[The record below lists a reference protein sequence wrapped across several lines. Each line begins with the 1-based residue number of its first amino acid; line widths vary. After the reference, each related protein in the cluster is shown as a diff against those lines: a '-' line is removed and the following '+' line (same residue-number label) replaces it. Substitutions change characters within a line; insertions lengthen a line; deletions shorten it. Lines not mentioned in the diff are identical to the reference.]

1 MAGYSFPTGVEDG
14 FQVELENGVT
24 YAFNQEFQRW
34 DVVKGT
40 GNSVW
45 ITDQLPDDNY
55 VSNGDLWFDNT
66 ADTMQLF
73 LWHEESGAWLPV
85 APPTTLEGRVEA
97 GEATQQAIIAQIQ
110 ESLVEQANISKRVEE
125 LSITK
130 GSVARYVVKGT
141 SINVATRNGE
151 LYVNS
156 PNAAEV
162 EYISFA
168 PFDSNGQSTKPCNKD
183 DIVEFVEA
191 AGGKY
196 AGDIT
201 RYRVVSGDFN
211 ALTVEYLSG
220 DNNFEVGEAEE
231 VYVYPQNSDLAS
243 VDYVDAQD
251 EALKEQID
259 LKMSLTGTQR
269 LSPDN
274 FWRLKQVTPE
284 GNDQTYLS
292 ISNAEI
298 RLYHVAEPAA
308 DDHATTKKYVDDRI
322 NAIPEADLSGY
333 ATEQFVTDAID
344 AIPETDLSGYATEQ
358 YVTDAIDAI
367 PETDLS
373 EYFKKSGGTITGSL
387 NINKGNKPNPQFRI
401 TPNGGDNYAT
411 NIYAMSN
418 GEMRFRS
425 SHTDSEEHH
434 VGSHIVMQ
442 ANDGAPTTKIYHV
455 PEPNQPHM
463 ATSKEYVDN
472 KVASVGGGVPVGCIM
487 IWMNS
492 DAPEGWL
499 KLQGGSFDVNEYPEL
514 HAYLQGTSGYTSG
527 KLPDWSGH
535 YPGEYGDHISDSLGK
550 KVGHMTARPAGEAP
564 YHPNAIPNGN
574 TRTAN
579 GAGNTNFYSDGKARP
594 AITEGWDST
603 TRPKTVIVHHII
615 RAKP

>member
-1 MAGYSFPTGVEDG
+1 MTNSYSFPKGVADG

-24 YAFNQEFQRW
+24 YEFNAEFKRW

-40 GNSVW
+40 GSSVW
-45 ITDQLPDDNY
+45 ITDELPDGNY

-85 APPTTLEGRVEA
+85 APSTKLEGRVDDLADRITA
-97 GEATQQAIIAQIQ
+97 GET
-110 ESLVEQANISKRVEE
+110 EQTNISKRVDE
-125 LSITK
+125 LSVTK
-130 GSVARYVVKGT
+130 GSVARYVVTGT
-141 SINVATRNGE
+141 SINVASRNGE
-151 LYVNS
+151 LYLNS
-156 PNAAEV
+156 ATAADV
-162 EYISFA
+162 EFISFA
-168 PFDSNGQSTKPCNKD
+168 PFDSNGQATKPCNKD

-201 RYRVVSGDFN
+201 RYKVVSGDSN
-211 ALTVEYLSG
+211 ALTVQYLSG
-220 DNNFEVGEAEE
+220 DNNFEVGETEE

-251 EALKEQID
+251 EALQEQID
-259 LKMSLTGTQR
+259 LKMSRTGTQR
-269 LSPDN
+269 LASDN

-284 GNDQTYLS
+284 GNEQTYLS

-298 RLYHVAEPAA
+298 RLYHVAEPTA
-308 DDHATTKKYVDDRI
+308 DDHATTKKYVDDLI

-373 EYFKKSGGTITGSL
+373 EYFKKSGGTLTGAVH
-387 NINKGNKPNPQFRI
+387 INRGNKPGPQLRI
-401 TPNGGDNYAT
+401 SPNSTNYAT
-411 NIYAMSN
+411 NIYAMQN
-418 GEMRFRS
+418 GELRLRS
-425 SHTDSEEHH
+425 SSTDAEDDH
-434 VGSHIVMQ
+434 VGSHIVIQ
-442 ANDGAPTTKIYHV
+442 ANDDAPTTKIYHV
-455 PEPNQPHM
+455 PEPTQPHM
-463 ATSKEYVDN
+463 VASKEYVDN
-472 KVASVGGGVPVGCIM
+472 KVASTGGGVPVGCIM

-492 DAPEGWL
+492 VAPDGWL
-499 KLQGGSFDVNEYPEL
+499 KLQGQSFDVNEYPEL
-514 HAYLQGTSGYTSG
+514 HAYLQGTDGYTSG
-527 KLPDWSGH
+527 KLPNWGGH
-535 YPGEYGDHISDSLGK
+535 YPGEYGGHITDSLGK
-550 KVGHMTARPAGEAP
+550 KVGYMTARPAGEAP
-564 YHPNAIPNGN
+564 YHANAIPNGN
-574 TRTAN
+574 ARGFN
-579 GAGNTNFYSDGKARP
+579 GAGGTNAYSDGVARP

-603 TRPKTVIVHHII
+603 TRPNTVIVHHII

>member
-1 MAGYSFPTGVEDG
+1 M
-14 FQVELENGVT
+14 
-24 YAFNQEFQRW
+24 
-34 DVVKGT
+34 
-40 GNSVW
+40 
-45 ITDQLPDDNY
+45 
-55 VSNGDLWFDNT
+55 
-66 ADTMQLF
+66 
-73 LWHEESGAWLPV
+73 
-85 APPTTLEGRVEA
+85 TL
-97 GEATQQAIIAQIQ
+97 
-110 ESLVEQANISKRVEE
+110 
-125 LSITK
+125 
-130 GSVARYVVKGT
+130 
-141 SINVATRNGE
+141 
-151 LYVNS
+151 
-156 PNAAEV
+156 
-162 EYISFA
+162 
-168 PFDSNGQSTKPCNKD
+168 
-183 DIVEFVEA
+183 
-191 AGGKY
+191 
-196 AGDIT
+196 
-201 RYRVVSGDFN
+201 N

-220 DNNFEVGEAEE
+220 ENDFEVGEAEE

-322 NAIPEADLSGY
+322 NAIPDTDLSGY

-411 NIYAMSN
+411 NIYSMNN

-463 ATSKEYVDN
+463 ATSKEYVDT
-472 KVASVGGGVPVGCIM
+472 
-487 IWMNS
+487 
-492 DAPEGWL
+492 
-499 KLQGGSFDVNEYPEL
+499 QGGYSIAVGLFLALVRCADLEKSDDTLSDPGRAEALMYSASNFFRL
-514 HAYLQGTSGYTSG
+514 NLQ
-527 KLPDWSGH
+527 LQ
-535 YPGEYGDHISDSLGK
+535 
-550 KVGHMTARPAGEAP
+550 AGL
-564 YHPNAIPNGN
+564 
-574 TRTAN
+574 
-579 GAGNTNFYSDGKARP
+579 F
-594 AITEGWDST
+594 
-603 TRPKTVIVHHII
+603 
-615 RAKP
+615 

>member
-1 MAGYSFPTGVEDG
+1 MSTGYAFPTGVEDG

-24 YAFNQEFQRW
+24 YEFRAEFQRW

-45 ITDQLPDDNY
+45 ITDELPDDNY

-66 ADTMQLF
+66 EDTMQLF

-110 ESLVEQANISKRVEE
+110 ESLVEQANISKRVDE

-156 PNAAEV
+156 PNAADV

-168 PFDSNGQSTKPCNKD
+168 PFDSNGQATKPCNKD

-191 AGGKY
+191 VGGKY

-201 RYRVVSGDFN
+201 RYRVVSGDSN

-220 DNNFEVGEAEE
+220 ENDFEVGEAEE

-322 NAIPEADLSGY
+322 NAIPDTDLSGY
-333 ATEQFVTDAID
+333 ATEQFVADAID

-463 ATSKEYVDN
+463 AVSKEYVDTQISAIPSPSEA
-472 KVASVGGGVPVGCIM
+472 VAGPASLCWEWRNHDTLSDPGEGKAAWYSASNFFRLNLKTASGAFLGKNVLARKDVTFDTKPTGGIWRLVDGDWQMIQLFDIYRMQWNHNDCIWLYRNNLILGGNNFTAGEKYYFTVGG
-487 IWMNS
+487 
-492 DAPEGWL
+492 
-499 KLQGGSFDVNEYPEL
+499 F
-514 HAYLQGTSGYTSG
+514 
-527 KLPDWSGH
+527 
-535 YPGEYGDHISDSLGK
+535 
-550 KVGHMTARPAGEAP
+550 
-564 YHPNAIPNGN
+564 
-574 TRTAN
+574 
-579 GAGNTNFYSDGKARP
+579 F
-594 AITEGWDST
+594 
-603 TRPKTVIVHHII
+603 
-615 RAKP
+615 